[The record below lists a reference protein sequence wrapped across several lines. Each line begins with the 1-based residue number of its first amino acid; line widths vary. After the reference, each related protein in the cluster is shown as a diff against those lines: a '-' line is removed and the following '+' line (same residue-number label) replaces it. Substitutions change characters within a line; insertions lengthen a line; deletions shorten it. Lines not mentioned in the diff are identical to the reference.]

1 MVDSIT
7 EEILNAS
14 LAGVVKQM
22 QEALFRTGFSTI
34 IRESH
39 DASCAVLTSKG
50 DVAAQHIVLPL
61 HLGVFPVSIRAVL
74 KSYSADNIRDGDAF
88 LVNHPYIGGSPHAP
102 DMCVIVPVF
111 VEGEL
116 AYFTA
121 SIAHKS
127 DIGGSVPG
135 SCSGKATDIY
145 SEGIHFPPIRFV
157 RNREISPEI
166 ETLIRANSRSA
177 ELVMGDIRGQLGCG
191 WLGLGRIIELVDKYG
206 RGTIDNAIDQRIA
219 SVERTIREEFRQWK
233 DGSACGDRL
242 LDDDGVRIGQSIR
255 IAVTVKKDGDQVV
268 FDFCD
273 SDDQAVGPANIRPS
287 LVKAACA
294 YVVISSL
301 DREITV
307 NQGVLNAIEIL
318 TRPGSLL
325 EPELPAPMN
334 TYNPTV
340 HAVINATFDALGQLT
355 EMIQRADGSD
365 SRSLIF
371 GFPKKSN
378 ETGPTIS
385 YEIFAGGSG
394 ASSVNRGLTGCH
406 VNQTNGRIT
415 PIEILETEY
424 PLRITE
430 FSVMKNSGGRGLFSG
445 GDAFRR
451 VYQALENGIR
461 LSIRSSR
468 HQIPPR
474 GVGGG
479 EDGKPGSAVLYPDG
493 ESKLLS
499 SREVNVPLNRG
510 ESFALDTPSG
520 GGCGDL
526 SEFGQKSTR
535 VA

>member
-1 MVDSIT
+1 LVDSIT
-7 EEILNAS
+7 EEILNSS

-39 DASCAVLTSKG
+39 DASCAILTAEG
-50 DVAAQHIVLPL
+50 DVAAQYIVLPL
-61 HLGVFPVSIRAVL
+61 HLGVFPVSIKAVL
-74 KSYSADNIRDGDAF
+74 EIYSAQMISDGDAF
-88 LVNHPYIGGSPHAP
+88 LVNHPYVGGSPHAP

-111 VEGEL
+111 VDNEL
-116 AYFTA
+116 SYFTA

-127 DIGGSVPG
+127 DIGGPVPG
-135 SCSGKATDIY
+135 SCSGKATDIF

-157 RNREISPEI
+157 TNRNISPEV
-166 ETLIRANSRSA
+166 ETIIRANSRSPD
-177 ELVMGDIRGQLGCG
+177 LVMGDIRGQLGCG
-191 WLGLGRIIELVDKYG
+191 WIGSARIRELVEKYG
-206 RGTIDNAIDQRIA
+206 RQAIDQAIIQRIA
-219 SVERTIREEFRQWK
+219 KVEQVIRLEFSQWK
-233 DGSACGDRL
+233 DGFASGDRL
-242 LDDDGVRIGQSIR
+242 LDDDGVRVGKPIQ
-255 IAVTVKKDGDQVV
+255 IAVSVRKSGDQIL
-268 FDFCD
+268 FDFSE
-273 SDDQAVGPANIRPS
+273 SDDQALGPANIRPS
-287 LVKAACA
+287 LVKAACG

-301 DREITV
+301 NKDITI
-307 NQGVLNAIEIL
+307 NQGILNAIEIK
-318 TRPGSLL
+318 TRPGSIL

-340 HAVINATFDALGQLT
+340 HAVINASFDALGQLT
-355 EMIQRADGSD
+355 EMVQRADGSD

-371 GFPKKSN
+371 GFPKKAN
-378 ETGPTIS
+378 EARATIS

-394 ASSVNRGLTGCH
+394 ASSANQGSTGCH

-430 FSVMKNSGGRGLFSG
+430 FSVLRNTGGRGLFSG

-451 VYQALENGIR
+451 VYQSLENGIL

-474 GVGGG
+474 GVVGG
-479 EDGKPGSAVLYPDG
+479 EDGKPGRAILNPDSD
-493 ESKLLS
+493 SKLLS
-499 SREVNVPLNRG
+499 SREVNVPINRG
-510 ESFALDTPSG
+510 ESFALETPSG
-520 GGCGDL
+520 GGCGES
-526 SEFGQKSTR
+526 SELIKGKKS

>member
-39 DASCAVLTSKG
+39 DASCAVLTAGG

-61 HLGVFPVSIRAVL
+61 HLGVFPVSIKAVL
-74 KSYSADNIRDGDAF
+74 ERYSPDNIREGDAF

-111 VEGEL
+111 IKSEL

-166 ETLIRANSRSA
+166 EALIRANSRSA
-177 ELVMGDIRGQLGCG
+177 DLVMGDIRGQLGCG
-191 WLGLGRIIELVDKYG
+191 WLGSDRILELVEKYGKDTIDRAISQRVANVERIIRKE
-206 RGTIDNAIDQRIA
+206 I
-219 SVERTIREEFRQWK
+219 EQWS
-233 DGSACGDRL
+233 DGSASGDRL
-242 LDDDGVRIGQSIR
+242 LDDDGVRIGHPIR
-255 IAVTVKKDGDQVV
+255 IVVTVKKNGDQIV
-268 FDFCD
+268 FDFSD

-301 DREITV
+301 GKEITV
-307 NQGVLNAIEIL
+307 NQGVLNAIEII

-340 HAVINATFDALGQLT
+340 HAVINSGFDALGQLT
-355 EMIQRADGSD
+355 EMVQRADGSD

-371 GFPKKSN
+371 GFPQKRDEVRPS
-378 ETGPTIS
+378 IS

-394 ASSVNRGLTGCH
+394 ASSSNPGLTGCH

-430 FSVMKNSGGRGLFSG
+430 FSVLKNSGGQGLFSG

-451 VYQALENGIR
+451 VYQSLEDGIR

-474 GVGGG
+474 GVSGA
-479 EDGKPGSAVLYPDG
+479 EDGKPGKATLYPDG

-499 SREVNVPLNRG
+499 SREVNIPLNRG

-520 GGCGDL
+520 GGCGNL
-526 SEFGQKSTR
+526 SESSQGSTR

>member
-177 ELVMGDIRGQLGCG
+177 ELVMGDIRGQL
-191 WLGLGRIIELVDKYG
+191 RMRMARARQNYRA
-206 RGTIDNAIDQRIA
+206 RGQ
-219 SVERTIREEFRQWK
+219 
-233 DGSACGDRL
+233 
-242 LDDDGVRIGQSIR
+242 VR
-255 IAVTVKKDGDQVV
+255 
-268 FDFCD
+268 
-273 SDDQAVGPANIRPS
+273 
-287 LVKAACA
+287 
-294 YVVISSL
+294 
-301 DREITV
+301 
-307 NQGVLNAIEIL
+307 
-318 TRPGSLL
+318 
-325 EPELPAPMN
+325 
-334 TYNPTV
+334 
-340 HAVINATFDALGQLT
+340 
-355 EMIQRADGSD
+355 
-365 SRSLIF
+365 
-371 GFPKKSN
+371 
-378 ETGPTIS
+378 
-385 YEIFAGGSG
+385 
-394 ASSVNRGLTGCH
+394 
-406 VNQTNGRIT
+406 
-415 PIEILETEY
+415 
-424 PLRITE
+424 
-430 FSVMKNSGGRGLFSG
+430 
-445 GDAFRR
+445 
-451 VYQALENGIR
+451 
-461 LSIRSSR
+461 
-468 HQIPPR
+468 
-474 GVGGG
+474 
-479 EDGKPGSAVLYPDG
+479 
-493 ESKLLS
+493 
-499 SREVNVPLNRG
+499 
-510 ESFALDTPSG
+510 
-520 GGCGDL
+520 
-526 SEFGQKSTR
+526 
-535 VA
+535 